1 MSRQYQNF
9 VQKSFKYIFLL
20 FLSFSVI
27 SDEKISIESLFSK
40 IEVVSNSQERK
51 LGLMYRENLPY
62 DNAMF
67 FIWEYKK
74 RQCMWMRNT
83 YIPLNVAYLDSS
95 GKILEIYDMVPLS
108 DESVCS
114 KKRVRYALEVN
125 LNWFEDNN
133 ILVGTSGGLGIISQ
147 NENDYISIIDSISKY
162 ACIGPL
168 FFPTK

>member
-9 VQKSFKYIFLL
+9 VQKSFKYIFLS
-20 FLSFSVI
+20 FLSLSVI
-27 SDEKISIESLFSK
+27 SEEKISIESLFSK

-74 RQCMWMRNT
+74 KQCMWMRNT

-108 DESVCS
+108 DESICS

-133 ILVGTSGGLGIISQ
+133 ILVGDVLDIS
-147 NENDYISIIDSISKY
+147 NLVKND
-162 ACIGPL
+162 
-168 FFPTK
+168 

>member
-51 LGLMYRENLPY
+51 LGLIYRENLPY

-133 ILVGTSGGLGIISQ
+133 ILVGDVLDIS
-147 NENDYISIIDSISKY
+147 NLVKND
-162 ACIGPL
+162 
-168 FFPTK
+168 

>member
-9 VQKSFKYIFLL
+9 VQKSFKYIFIL
-20 FLSFSVI
+20 FFSFSVI
-27 SDEKISIESLFSK
+27 SEEKISIESLFSK

-133 ILVGTSGGLGIISQ
+133 ILVGNVLDIS
-147 NENDYISIIDSISKY
+147 NLVKND
-162 ACIGPL
+162 
-168 FFPTK
+168 

>member
-133 ILVGTSGGLGIISQ
+133 ILVGNVLDISNLVQ
-147 NENDYISIIDSISKY
+147 ND
-162 ACIGPL
+162 
-168 FFPTK
+168 

>member
-20 FLSFSVI
+20 FLSLSVI
-27 SDEKISIESLFSK
+27 SEEKISIESLFSK

-74 RQCMWMRNT
+74 KQCMWMRNT
-83 YIPLNVAYLDSS
+83 YIPLNVAYLDNS

-125 LNWFEDNN
+125 LNWFKDNN
-133 ILVGTSGGLGIISQ
+133 ILVGDVLDIS
-147 NENDYISIIDSISKY
+147 NLVKND
-162 ACIGPL
+162 
-168 FFPTK
+168 

>member
-20 FLSFSVI
+20 FLSLSVI
-27 SDEKISIESLFSK
+27 SEEKISIESLFSK

-51 LGLMYRENLPY
+51 LGLMYRENLPF

-133 ILVGTSGGLGIISQ
+133 ILVGDVLDIS
-147 NENDYISIIDSISKY
+147 NLVKND
-162 ACIGPL
+162 
-168 FFPTK
+168 

>member
-1 MSRQYQNF
+1 MSRQYKNF

-27 SDEKISIESLFSK
+27 SEEKISIESLFSK

-133 ILVGTSGGLGIISQ
+133 ILVGDVLDIS
-147 NENDYISIIDSISKY
+147 NLVKND
-162 ACIGPL
+162 
-168 FFPTK
+168 

>member
-27 SDEKISIESLFSK
+27 SEEKISIESLFSK

-62 DNAMF
+62 DNGMF

-74 RQCMWMRNT
+74 KQCMWMRNT

-133 ILVGTSGGLGIISQ
+133 ILVGDVLDIS
-147 NENDYISIIDSISKY
+147 NLVKND
-162 ACIGPL
+162 
-168 FFPTK
+168 

>member
-27 SDEKISIESLFSK
+27 SEEKISIESLFSK
-40 IEVVSNSQERK
+40 IEVVSNSQDRK

-133 ILVGTSGGLGIISQ
+133 ILVGDVLDIS
-147 NENDYISIIDSISKY
+147 NLVKND
-162 ACIGPL
+162 
-168 FFPTK
+168 

>member
-27 SDEKISIESLFSK
+27 SEEKINIESLFSK

-133 ILVGTSGGLGIISQ
+133 ILVGNVLDIS
-147 NENDYISIIDSISKY
+147 NLVKND
-162 ACIGPL
+162 
-168 FFPTK
+168 

>member
-9 VQKSFKYIFLL
+9 VQKSFKHIPLL

-27 SDEKISIESLFSK
+27 SEEKISIESLFSK

-133 ILVGTSGGLGIISQ
+133 ILVGDVLDIS
-147 NENDYISIIDSISKY
+147 NLVKND
-162 ACIGPL
+162 
-168 FFPTK
+168 

>member
-20 FLSFSVI
+20 FLSFPVI
-27 SDEKISIESLFSK
+27 SEEKISIESLFSK

-108 DESVCS
+108 DESICS

-133 ILVGTSGGLGIISQ
+133 ILVGDVLDIS
-147 NENDYISIIDSISKY
+147 NLVKND
-162 ACIGPL
+162 
-168 FFPTK
+168 

>member
-9 VQKSFKYIFLL
+9 VQKSFKYIFLS

-95 GKILEIYDMVPLS
+95 GKILEIYDMVPFS

-133 ILVGTSGGLGIISQ
+133 ILVGDVLDIS
-147 NENDYISIIDSISKY
+147 NLVKND
-162 ACIGPL
+162 
-168 FFPTK
+168 

>member
-20 FLSFSVI
+20 FLSLSVI
-27 SDEKISIESLFSK
+27 SEEKITIESLFSK

-133 ILVGTSGGLGIISQ
+133 ILVGDVLDIS
-147 NENDYISIIDSISKY
+147 NLVKND
-162 ACIGPL
+162 
-168 FFPTK
+168 

>member
-27 SDEKISIESLFSK
+27 SEEKISIESLFSK

-133 ILVGTSGGLGIISQ
+133 ILVGNVLDISNLVQ
-147 NENDYISIIDSISKY
+147 ND
-162 ACIGPL
+162 
-168 FFPTK
+168 

>member
-27 SDEKISIESLFSK
+27 SEEKISIESLFSK

-95 GKILEIYDMVPLS
+95 GKILEIYDMVPFS

-133 ILVGTSGGLGIISQ
+133 ILVGNVLDIS
-147 NENDYISIIDSISKY
+147 NLVKND
-162 ACIGPL
+162 
-168 FFPTK
+168 

>member
-27 SDEKISIESLFSK
+27 SDEKISIVGLFSK

-83 YIPLNVAYLDSS
+83 KIPLSVAFIDENYL
-95 GKILEIYDMVPLS
+95 IREIKELKPLNL
-108 DESVCS
+108 DSVCS
-114 KKRVRYALEVN
+114 RSESIKFALEVN
-125 LNWFEDNN
+125 QGWFAEKN
-133 ILVGTSGGLGIISQ
+133 IKIFNKIIV
-147 NENDYISIIDSISKY
+147 E
-162 ACIGPL
+162 
-168 FFPTK
+168 

>member
-9 VQKSFKYIFLL
+9 VQKSFKYIFLS

-27 SDEKISIESLFSK
+27 SEEKISIESLFSK

-95 GKILEIYDMVPLS
+95 GKILEIYDMVPFS

-133 ILVGTSGGLGIISQ
+133 ILVGDVLDIS
-147 NENDYISIIDSISKY
+147 NLVKND
-162 ACIGPL
+162 
-168 FFPTK
+168 

>member
-20 FLSFSVI
+20 FLSLSVI
-27 SDEKISIESLFSK
+27 SEEKISIESLFSK

-83 YIPLNVAYLDSS
+83 YIPLSVAYLDSS

-108 DESVCS
+108 DKSVCS

-133 ILVGTSGGLGIISQ
+133 ILVGDVLDIS
-147 NENDYISIIDSISKY
+147 NLVKND
-162 ACIGPL
+162 
-168 FFPTK
+168 

>member
-27 SDEKISIESLFSK
+27 SEEKITIESLFSK

-133 ILVGTSGGLGIISQ
+133 ILVGNVLDIS
-147 NENDYISIIDSISKY
+147 NLVKND
-162 ACIGPL
+162 
-168 FFPTK
+168 

>member
-20 FLSFSVI
+20 FLSFPVI
-27 SDEKISIESLFSK
+27 SEEKISIESLFSK

-74 RQCMWMRNT
+74 KQCMWMRNT

-133 ILVGTSGGLGIISQ
+133 ILVGDVLDIS
-147 NENDYISIIDSISKY
+147 NLVKND
-162 ACIGPL
+162 
-168 FFPTK
+168 

>member
-9 VQKSFKYIFLL
+9 VQKSYKYIFLL

-27 SDEKISIESLFSK
+27 SEEKISIESLFSK

-95 GKILEIYDMVPLS
+95 GKILEIYDMVPFS

-133 ILVGTSGGLGIISQ
+133 ILVGNVLDIS
-147 NENDYISIIDSISKY
+147 NLVKND
-162 ACIGPL
+162 
-168 FFPTK
+168 

>member
-27 SDEKISIESLFSK
+27 SEEKISIESLFSK

-74 RQCMWMRNT
+74 KQCMWMRNT

-125 LNWFEDNN
+125 LNWFKDNN
-133 ILVGTSGGLGIISQ
+133 ILVGDILDIS
-147 NENDYISIIDSISKY
+147 NLVKND
-162 ACIGPL
+162 
-168 FFPTK
+168 

>member
-9 VQKSFKYIFLL
+9 VQKSFNYIFLL
-20 FLSFSVI
+20 FLSLSVI
-27 SDEKISIESLFSK
+27 SEEKISIESLFSK

-108 DESVCS
+108 DESICS

-133 ILVGTSGGLGIISQ
+133 ILVGDVLDIS
-147 NENDYISIIDSISKY
+147 NLVKND
-162 ACIGPL
+162 
-168 FFPTK
+168 

>member
-27 SDEKISIESLFSK
+27 SEEKISIGSLFSK

-133 ILVGTSGGLGIISQ
+133 ILVGDVLDIS
-147 NENDYISIIDSISKY
+147 NLVKND
-162 ACIGPL
+162 
-168 FFPTK
+168 

>member
-9 VQKSFKYIFLL
+9 VQKSFKHILLL

-27 SDEKISIESLFSK
+27 SEEKISIESLFSK

-133 ILVGTSGGLGIISQ
+133 ILVGDVLDIS
-147 NENDYISIIDSISKY
+147 NLVKND
-162 ACIGPL
+162 
-168 FFPTK
+168 

>member
-27 SDEKISIESLFSK
+27 SEEKISIESLFSK

-74 RQCMWMRNT
+74 KQCMWMRNT

-133 ILVGTSGGLGIISQ
+133 ILVGDVLDIS
-147 NENDYISIIDSISKY
+147 NLVKND
-162 ACIGPL
+162 
-168 FFPTK
+168 

>member
-108 DESVCS
+108 DESICS

-133 ILVGTSGGLGIISQ
+133 ILVGDVLDIS
-147 NENDYISIIDSISKY
+147 NLVKND
-162 ACIGPL
+162 
-168 FFPTK
+168 

>member
-27 SDEKISIESLFSK
+27 SEEKISIESLFSK

-133 ILVGTSGGLGIISQ
+133 ILVGDVLDIGNLVK
-147 NENDYISIIDSISKY
+147 ND
-162 ACIGPL
+162 
-168 FFPTK
+168 

>member
-20 FLSFSVI
+20 FFSFSVI
-27 SDEKISIESLFSK
+27 SEEKISIESLFSK

-125 LNWFEDNN
+125 LSWFEDNN
-133 ILVGTSGGLGIISQ
+133 ILVGDVLDIS
-147 NENDYISIIDSISKY
+147 NLVKND
-162 ACIGPL
+162 
-168 FFPTK
+168 

>member
-27 SDEKISIESLFSK
+27 SEEKISIESLFSK

-74 RQCMWMRNT
+74 RQCMWMRDT

-133 ILVGTSGGLGIISQ
+133 ILVGDVLDIS
-147 NENDYISIIDSISKY
+147 NLVKND
-162 ACIGPL
+162 
-168 FFPTK
+168 

>member
-27 SDEKISIESLFSK
+27 SEEKISIESLFSK

-67 FIWEYKK
+67 FIWGYKK

-133 ILVGTSGGLGIISQ
+133 ILVGDVLDIS
-147 NENDYISIIDSISKY
+147 NLVKND
-162 ACIGPL
+162 
-168 FFPTK
+168 

>member
-20 FLSFSVI
+20 FLSLSVI
-27 SDEKISIESLFSK
+27 SEEKISIESLFSK

-95 GKILEIYDMVPLS
+95 GKILEIYMIWFLFQMNLS
-108 DESVCS
+108 VQ
-114 KKRVRYALEVN
+114 KKE
-125 LNWFEDNN
+125 
-133 ILVGTSGGLGIISQ
+133 LGMLLK
-147 NENDYISIIDSISKY
+147 SI
-162 ACIGPL
+162 
-168 FFPTK
+168 

>member
-27 SDEKISIESLFSK
+27 SEEKISIESLFSK

-51 LGLMYRENLPY
+51 LGLVYRENLPY

-133 ILVGTSGGLGIISQ
+133 ILVGDVLDIS
-147 NENDYISIIDSISKY
+147 NLVKND
-162 ACIGPL
+162 
-168 FFPTK
+168 

>member
-27 SDEKISIESLFSK
+27 SEEKISIESLFSK

-108 DESVCS
+108 DESICS

-133 ILVGTSGGLGIISQ
+133 ILVGDVLDIS
-147 NENDYISIIDSISKY
+147 NLVKND
-162 ACIGPL
+162 
-168 FFPTK
+168 